1 MRLVLHLAR
10 WWSARHYLLRT
21 GPFAKAQSVWKK
33 PFITHKDNKCSG
45 PTNND
50 AILNSLSWYTCYL
63 TLYKALII
71 KSRLHSFSSCWRGAS
86 HNHLV
91 RGTRNLHGPWFRLV
105 RGALQASLRG
115 GMKWCCSKHFVFGGA
130 GKIHGEMRGKRGK
143 EMQPYCWG
151 CGMVTSD
158 WITPVRRKE
167 MNTWGRAWMGNPYPN
182 PVWPSGADTPCQ
194 PKWHGIKQRAEI
206 LFIEELWS
214 TVTSTCWHFQWVSTF

>member
-151 CGMVTSD
+151 CGYGNQWLDHASTPKGDEYLREGMDGKSISQSSVTF
-158 WITPVRRKE
+158 
-167 MNTWGRAWMGNPYPN
+167 WGRYTLSA
-182 PVWPSGADTPCQ
+182 
-194 PKWHGIKQRAEI
+194 
-206 LFIEELWS
+206 
-214 TVTSTCWHFQWVSTF
+214 